1 MQPIQESSA
10 RAEKKPRV
18 KWKKFLNL
26 RTANRIIFLL
36 IFLFFGAYLFGV
48 NSLSVRGFE
57 LSETNKKINDLN
69 SENAELE
76 LKTMQLESYAS
87 INEKVK
93 NLGLVKIDKIDY
105 ITPSIG
111 VARK

>member
-1 MQPIQESSA
+1 
-10 RAEKKPRV
+10 
-18 KWKKFLNL
+18 L
-26 RTANRIIFLL
+26 RLINKAIFLL

-76 LKTMQLESYAS
+76 LKTMQLESYAN